1 MKIFP
6 CKLLLFAFVFIGCYS
21 MNKYNYLYN
30 QNVDALNP
38 YKNCELECIDS
49 CDIHCHWEKIDG
61 QISISAVNHE
71 WIQEK
76 CNYDLCVCMLESI
89 SENYKIASQTE
100 AIQYCY
106 INNLWVQNGEEGD
119 VFDYEIWKKEYLE
132 QEKEDD

>member
-1 MKIFP
+1 MLRKLTI
-6 CKLLLFAFVFIGCYS
+6 LLLIVGCYS
-21 MNKYNYLYN
+21 LNRYNVAYN

-49 CDIHCHWEKIDG
+49 GDIHCHWRKIGEKISNSG
-61 QISISAVNHE
+61 VNHE

-76 CNYDLCVCMLESI
+76 CDYDLCICMLECI
-89 SENYKIASQTE
+89 SDNYKLASQKE
-100 AIQYCY
+100 ATQYCY